1 MPLLS
6 APNITISNES
16 FASPCG
22 TLVHIFVGG
31 EGAPVVALHCS
42 GPQGQ
47 AWRGL
52 LAELGH
58 RFQMHCT
65 NLYGYERSAAWCG
78 PHDLTLSDEADLI
91 GALIRRCNR
100 PVHLIGHLIGHSHR
114 GALAL
119 RIAIDHPDRL
129 CSLSLYEPA
138 AFHLL
143 KPEFGGRHPAALREI
158 QQLAD
163 HVRDADRSGDFTE
176 AARRFIDYWNGPGA
190 FAAMQP
196 HQQDGL
202 CGLIPQL
209 RRDFANTIDS
219 EPPSAP
225 MKRST
230 CRFS

>member
-65 NLYGYERSAAWCG
+65 DLYGYERSAAWCG

-119 RIAIDHPDRL
+119 RIAIDHPDRHRPSGSPSTIRIA
-129 CSLSLYEPA
+129 CA
-138 AFHLL
+138 AFRCMSLPPSICL
-143 KPEFGGRHPAALREI
+143 SRNLAAGIRLHC
-158 QQLAD
+158 A
-163 HVRDADRSGDFTE
+163 RSSSLPIMSATPI
-176 AARRFIDYWNGPGA
+176 AAAISPKQPGA
-190 FAAMQP
+190 SSITGTGRA
-196 HQQDGL
+196 L
-202 CGLIPQL
+202 
-209 RRDFANTIDS
+209 S
-219 EPPSAP
+219 PPCSRISRMGYVA
-225 MKRST
+225 
-230 CRFS
+230 